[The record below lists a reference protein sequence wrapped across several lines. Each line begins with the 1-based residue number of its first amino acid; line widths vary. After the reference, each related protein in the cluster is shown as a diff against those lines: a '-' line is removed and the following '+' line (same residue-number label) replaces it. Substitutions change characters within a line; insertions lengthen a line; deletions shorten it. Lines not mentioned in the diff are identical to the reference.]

1 MSNTYIHASCY
12 AQSGTGD
19 ADMNLTHVHSWDRS
33 PDQTILVNNFVTSTP
48 RSLDGEVSFTW
59 QFEQH
64 PLVLAVTWFNRVYL
78 LVILVAGSVG
88 NTLILVIQR
97 RVGHAVSDTALSVF
111 ICSLAVSDMCMLT
124 VGVTFWFLRSLHID
138 ISTFHDAS
146 CKLVYF
152 FLYVLGQTSSWFL
165 VSMTTHRAACILW
178 PHKMEKSKS
187 SFRAKA
193 VVVTIVLLAALENS
207 HILYGFTIVH
217 HSYRGQS
224 DCGFQS
230 EEYQQF
236 FTVTFAWMDSAL
248 SSLLPFAFLA
258 VSNGVI
264 MMRVGQAL
272 RDARHTLA
280 AGTESQLRQRQSKT
294 SSMNVTLISV
304 SFTFVALTLPI
315 CVIFIKQ
322 FFRTSAFQ
330 GDVEEA
336 AKSFLVETLGTVLW
350 LTNNSINFYIYVL
363 TGSKY
368 RAELLRMLVRREA
381 VPATTTETATLS
393 Q

>member
-1 MSNTYIHASCY
+1 
-12 AQSGTGD
+12 
-19 ADMNLTHVHSWDRS
+19 MNRIRVPSWGS
-33 PDQTILVNNFVTSTP
+33 SVNQTIPVDTLFTTSP
-48 RSLDGEVSFTW
+48 SLSFDGTESFALR
-59 QFEQH
+59 FEQH
-64 PLVLAVTWFNRVYL
+64 PLVQAATRFNRVYL

-88 NTLILVIQR
+88 NTLILAIQR

-111 ICSLAVSDMCMLT
+111 ICSLAVSDMGMLA

-138 ISTFHDAS
+138 ISTFHDTS

-165 VSMTTHRAACILW
+165 VSMTTHRAASILW
-178 PHKMEKSKS
+178 PHKMERTRST
-187 SFRAKA
+187 FRAKA
-193 VVVTIVLLAALENS
+193 VVLTIVLLAVLETS

-217 HSYRGQS
+217 RSDSGQS

-236 FTVTFAWMDSAL
+236 FSGIFTWIDSML
-248 SSLLPFAFLA
+248 GSFLPFAFLA

-315 CVIFIKQ
+315 CVIYIQQ
-322 FFRTSAFQ
+322 FFRTSAFT
-330 GDVEEA
+330 GDADEA
-336 AKSFLVETLGTVLW
+336 AWSFLVETLGSALW

-363 TGSKY
+363 TGSRY
-368 RAELLRMLVRREA
+368 RAELLGMLGWRGV
-381 VPATTTETATLS
+381 VPTTATLNTTLS
-393 Q
+393 R